1 MQTQTETEIQ
11 SPFLSVSAG
20 IRRRADGVEIR
31 RMSAPAIRD
40 LFRHAFSL
48 TVPWWI
54 AFNADGT
61 VMGSHKGLLVV
72 GGPTVKKA
80 TESVARHERKIRAA
94 S

>member
-31 RMSAPAIRD
+31 RMSAPDIRE
-40 LFRHAFSL
+40 LFRYAFSL

-61 VMGSHKGLLVV
+61 VMRSRGGLIVV
-72 GGPTVKKA
+72 GGPTVEKA
-80 TESVARHERKIRAA
+80 AKSVARHERKIRAA